1 MLETKAGKIITLL
14 LMIAVVIY
22 TIYNYLIG
30 KAQLLLLMFA
40 LFLLLTTGM
49 RIVASLI
56 DDFKKNKFFHPLRF
70 GGDFF
75 VFRCPPASGLR
86 ELLLPS
92 PEP

>member
-1 MLETKAGKIITLL
+1 MLETKAGKIFTLL

-56 DDFKKNKFFHPLRF
+56 DDFKKK
-70 GGDFF
+70 
-75 VFRCPPASGLR
+75 
-86 ELLLPS
+86 
-92 PEP
+92 

>member
-30 KAQLLLLMFA
+30 KAQLLLLLFA

-56 DDFKKNKFFHPLRF
+56 DDFKKK
-70 GGDFF
+70 
-75 VFRCPPASGLR
+75 
-86 ELLLPS
+86 
-92 PEP
+92 

>member
-14 LMIAVVIY
+14 LMLAVVIY

-56 DDFKKNKFFHPLRF
+56 DDFKKK
-70 GGDFF
+70 
-75 VFRCPPASGLR
+75 
-86 ELLLPS
+86 
-92 PEP
+92 

>member
-1 MLETKAGKIITLL
+1 MLETKAGKIFTLL

-49 RIVASLI
+49 RIAASLI
-56 DDFKKNKFFHPLRF
+56 DDFKKK
-70 GGDFF
+70 
-75 VFRCPPASGLR
+75 
-86 ELLLPS
+86 
-92 PEP
+92 

>member
-30 KAQLLLLMFA
+30 KAQLLLLLFA

-56 DDFKKNKFFHPLRF
+56 ADFKKK
-70 GGDFF
+70 
-75 VFRCPPASGLR
+75 
-86 ELLLPS
+86 
-92 PEP
+92 

>member
-56 DDFKKNKFFHPLRF
+56 DDFKK
-70 GGDFF
+70 
-75 VFRCPPASGLR
+75 
-86 ELLLPS
+86 
-92 PEP
+92 

>member
-1 MLETKAGKIITLL
+1 MLETKAGKIFTLL

-30 KAQLLLLMFA
+30 KVQLLLLMFA

-56 DDFKKNKFFHPLRF
+56 DDFKKK
-70 GGDFF
+70 
-75 VFRCPPASGLR
+75 
-86 ELLLPS
+86 
-92 PEP
+92 

>member
-1 MLETKAGKIITLL
+1 MLETKAGKIFTLL

-56 DDFKKNKFFHPLRF
+56 DDCKKK
-70 GGDFF
+70 
-75 VFRCPPASGLR
+75 
-86 ELLLPS
+86 
-92 PEP
+92 

>member
-1 MLETKAGKIITLL
+1 MLENKAGKIITLL

-56 DDFKKNKFFHPLRF
+56 DDFKKK
-70 GGDFF
+70 
-75 VFRCPPASGLR
+75 
-86 ELLLPS
+86 
-92 PEP
+92 

>member
-56 DDFKKNKFFHPLRF
+56 DDFKKK
-70 GGDFF
+70 
-75 VFRCPPASGLR
+75 
-86 ELLLPS
+86 
-92 PEP
+92 